1 MGKGQAMGVLVSVM
15 ASSTPA
21 VVLAAGFS
29 RRLGRDKALV
39 EVNGR
44 PLVRWLYDRLEQAGC
59 QPVVIVVNEQ
69 SAPAIARAVPSALL
83 SVNSDP
89 DAGRT
94 GSFQCGLRTLAEALG
109 TAPERV
115 VMAPVDRPGWNVEVL
130 DVVLQSHGDAAPAHN
145 GRNGHPVLLTNT
157 SIETV
162 MASDADRPLRELV
175 VFTSVSVHAPWLGLN
190 IDTHV
195 DVEQLLLDKTVLD
208 ACFSQGEGI

>member
-1 MGKGQAMGVLVSVM
+1 MSLLVSIM
-15 ASSTPA
+15 ASPTPA

-44 PLVRWLYDRLEQAGC
+44 PLVRWVYDRLEQAGC
-59 QPVVIVVNEQ
+59 QPVVVVVNEQ
-69 SAPAIARAVPSALL
+69 SAPDIARAVPLALL
-83 SVNSDP
+83 SVNPDP

-94 GSFQCGLRTLAEALG
+94 GSFQCGLRSLTEALG

-115 VMAPVDRPGWNVEVL
+115 VMAPVDRPGWTVDVL

-145 GRNGHPVLLTNT
+145 GRNGHPVLLTKA
-157 SIETV
+157 SIKNV

-175 VFTSVSVHAPWLGLN
+175 AFTSVPVHAPWLRLN
-190 IDTHV
+190 LDTHV
-195 DVEQLLLDKTVLD
+195 DVDQLLLDKAVLD

>member
-1 MGKGQAMGVLVSVM
+1 MGVLVSVM

>member
-1 MGKGQAMGVLVSVM
+1 MGVLVSVM

-83 SVNSDP
+83 SVNPDP

>member
-1 MGKGQAMGVLVSVM
+1 MSVLVSVM

-44 PLVRWLYDRLEQAGC
+44 PVVRWLYDRLEQAGC

-83 SVNSDP
+83 SVNPDP

-145 GRNGHPVLLTNT
+145 GRNGHPVLLTKT

-175 VFTSVSVHAPWLGLN
+175 VFTSVSVHAPWLRLN
-190 IDTHV
+190 LDTRGDV
-195 DVEQLLLDKTVLD
+195 DELLLDTAVLD
-208 ACFSQGEGI
+208 ACFNQGEGI